1 MTLPFSRLAKYLALA
16 FAGVTMT
23 AQFALAQPSAPDNRP
38 IVRVAVQQISNSG
51 ALDPL
56 REQSNVGT
64 RVLPMI
70 YAGLIELDTTGDLKP
85 KAGIAE
91 SWKRIDDRTLEFKL
105 RPGVKFHNRDPVTVE
120 DIAFSFGPQR
130 MFGQSKPITD
140 APTAQPA
147 AAVKGA
153 PAAANDPTFATGPTP
168 PPEVVAVARNIWPSL
183 IGVEIV
189 DDKTV
194 RLVNAL
200 PDVTLEGRLA
210 RPGSEIISK
219 KAYLAAKD
227 WNTWAQ
233 NPVSAGPF
241 KVKELKQDQSLVLVA
256 NDDYFGGKPNVREI
270 RYTVVPE
277 VSSRINGLISG
288 QYDFVTDIPP
298 DQFKLIQNNPK
309 FEITGGPVMN
319 HRLVVFDTTTA
330 VLANPKIRQAMT
342 HAIDRKAIVDAL
354 WGGRTTIPAGLQW
367 EFYDN
372 MYIKDW
378 EVPKYDVA
386 LAKKLL
392 KEAGYKGEPIPF
404 RTMNNYYTNQ
414 TQTDQIML
422 EMWKAVGLNVQMQMT
437 ENWSQIFEKGP
448 MRGIRGWSNSA
459 PFSDP
464 VSSMVNQ
471 HGPRGQ
477 QQRMGEWS
485 NDEFNKLSNV
495 LVTSVNPQ
503 ERRETFARMLVI
515 AEREDPAY
523 TVLHR
528 TAVFYAKRKDF
539 GWKPSQTFLMDFR
552 AENLQPPK

>member
-1 MTLPFSRLAKYLALA
+1 MRARFPNILSIVALT
-16 FAGVTMT
+16 FACALSHAPWAS
-23 AQFALAQPSAPDNRP
+23 AQSTDTRP
-38 IVRVAVQQISNSG
+38 VIRVAVQQIANSG

-70 YAGLIELDTTGDLKP
+70 YAGLIELDTVGDLSARP
-85 KAGIAE
+85 ALAE
-91 SWKRIDDRTLEFKL
+91 SWRRIDERTLEFKL
-105 RPGVKFHNRDPVTVE
+105 RPGVKFHNGDPVTVE
-120 DIAFSFGPQR
+120 DIAFSFSPQR
-130 MFGQSKPITD
+130 MFGNSQPSMPPTTKPAGPASKPIGNTS
-140 APTAQPA
+140 
-147 AAVKGA
+147 
-153 PAAANDPTFATGPTP
+153 FASGPTP

-183 IGVEIV
+183 VGVEIV
-189 DDKTV
+189 DDKTI

-210 RPGSEIISK
+210 RLGSEIISK

-227 WNTWAQ
+227 WNAWAQ
-233 NPVSAGPF
+233 NPISAGPF
-241 KVKELKQDQSLVLVA
+241 KVKELKQDQYLVLVA
-256 NDDYFGGKPNVREI
+256 HDDYFGGKPNIKEI

-277 VSSRINGLISG
+277 VSSRINGLVTG

-298 DQFKLIQNNPK
+298 DQFKIIQNNPK
-309 FEITGGPVMN
+309 FEVTGGPVMN
-319 HRLVVFDTTTA
+319 HRLVVFDKTHP

-342 HAIDRKAIVDAL
+342 HAIDRKAIIDAL
-354 WGGRTTIPAGLQW
+354 WGGRTSIPAGLQW
-367 EFYDN
+367 EFYADMFIN
-372 MYIKDW
+372 DW
-378 EVPKYDVA
+378 SVPKYDVA

-392 KEAGYKGEPIPF
+392 KEAGYKGEIIHF

-422 EMWKAVGLNVQMQMT
+422 EMWRAVGLNVQMQMA
-437 ENWSQIFEKGP
+437 ENWTQIFEKGP
-448 MRGIRGWSNSA
+448 TRGVRGWSNSA

-471 HGPRGQ
+471 HGPKGQ

-485 NDEFNKLSNV
+485 NEEFNKLSNV
-495 LVTSVNPQ
+495 LVTSVDQ
-503 ERRETFARMLVI
+503 KERRQTFARMLEI

-528 TAVFYAKRKDF
+528 TAVFYAKRKDIV
-539 GWKPSQTFLMDFR
+539 WKPSQTFLMDFR
-552 AENLQPPK
+552 PSNLQLSQ

>member
-1 MTLPFSRLAKYLALA
+1 MRARFPNILSIVALT
-16 FAGVTMT
+16 FACALSQAPWAS
-23 AQFALAQPSAPDNRP
+23 AQSTDTRP
-38 IVRVAVQQISNSG
+38 VIRVAVQQIANSG

-70 YAGLIELDTTGDLKP
+70 YAGLIELDTVGDLSP
-85 KAGIAE
+85 RAALAE
-91 SWKRIDDRTLEFKL
+91 SWKRIDERTLEFKL
-105 RPGVKFHNRDPVTVE
+105 RPGVKFHNGDTVTVE
-120 DIAFSFGPQR
+120 DIAFSFSPQR
-130 MFGQSKPITD
+130 MFGNSQPSMGPTTKSAAAASKPAGD
-140 APTAQPA
+140 AS
-147 AAVKGA
+147 
-153 PAAANDPTFATGPTP
+153 FASGPTP
-168 PPEVVAVARNIWPSL
+168 PAEVVAVARNIWPSL

-189 DDKTV
+189 DDKTI

-210 RPGSEIISK
+210 RLGSEIISK

-227 WNTWAQ
+227 WNAWAQ
-233 NPVSAGPF
+233 NPISAGPF
-241 KVKELKQDQSLVLVA
+241 KVKELKQDQYLVLVA
-256 NDDYFGGKPNVREI
+256 HDDYFGGKPNIKEI

-277 VSSRINGLISG
+277 VSSRINGLVTG

-298 DQFKLIQNNPK
+298 DQFKIIQNNPK
-309 FEITGGPVMN
+309 FEVTGGPVMN
-319 HRLVVFDTTTA
+319 HRLVVFDKTHP

-342 HAIDRKAIVDAL
+342 HAIDRKAIIDAL
-354 WGGRTTIPAGLQW
+354 WGGRTSIPAGLQW
-367 EFYDN
+367 EFYADMFIN
-372 MYIKDW
+372 DW
-378 EVPKYDVA
+378 SVPKYDVA

-392 KEAGYKGEPIPF
+392 KEAGYKGETIHF

-422 EMWKAVGLNVQMQMT
+422 EMWRAVGLNVQMQMA
-437 ENWSQIFEKGP
+437 ENWTQIFEKGP
-448 MRGIRGWSNSA
+448 TRGIRGWSNSA

-471 HGPRGQ
+471 HGPQGQ

-485 NDEFNKLSNV
+485 NEEFNKLSNV
-495 LVTSVNPQ
+495 LVTSVDQ
-503 ERRETFARMLVI
+503 KERRQAFARMLEI

-528 TAVFYAKRKDF
+528 TAVFYAKRKDIT
-539 GWKPSQTFLMDFR
+539 WKPSQTFLMDFR
-552 AENLQPPK
+552 PSNLQLSQ

>member
-1 MTLPFSRLAKYLALA
+1 MTFSLPRIAKFLALA
-16 FAGVTMT
+16 FVGATMT
-23 AQFALAQPSAPDNRP
+23 AQFAQAQTTATDNRP
-38 IVRVAVQQISNSG
+38 VLRIAVQQISNSG

-91 SWKRIDDRTLEFKL
+91 SWKRIDERTLEFKL
-105 RPGVKFHNRDPVTVE
+105 RPGVKFHNGDPVTVE
-120 DIAFSFGPQR
+120 DIAFSFSPQR
-130 MFGQSKPITD
+130 MFGNTQPNTGAATPKP
-140 APTAQPA
+140 A
-147 AAVKGA
+147 
-153 PAAANDPTFATGPTP
+153 AAANDATFATGPTP

-194 RLVNAL
+194 RLVNAR

-210 RPGSEIISK
+210 RLGSEIVSK

-233 NPVSAGPF
+233 KPISAGPF

-309 FEITGGPVMN
+309 FEITGGPVLN
-319 HRLVVFDTTTA
+319 HRLVVFDKTHP
-330 VLANPKIRQAMT
+330 VLANPKIRQAMS
-342 HAIDRKAIVDAL
+342 HAIDRKAIIDAL
-354 WGGRTTIPAGLQW
+354 WAGKTSIPAGLQW
-367 EFYDN
+367 EYYGDMF
-372 MYIKDW
+372 IKGW
-378 EVPKYDVA
+378 EVPKYDPA

-422 EMWKAVGLNVQMQMT
+422 EMWKAVGLNIQMQMA
-437 ENWSQIFEKGP
+437 ENWAQIFEKGP
-448 MRGIRGWSNSA
+448 TRGVRGWSNSA

-464 VSSMVNQ
+464 VSSIVNQ
-471 HGPRGQ
+471 HGPKGQ

-485 NDEFNKLSNV
+485 NEEFNKLSDI
-495 LVTSVNPQ
+495 LMTSVNPQ
-503 ERRETFARMLVI
+503 ERRDTFARMLMI

-528 TAVFYAKRKDF
+528 TAVFYAKRKDI

-552 AENLQPPK
+552 ADNLQPSK

>member
-1 MTLPFSRLAKYLALA
+1 MPVRFPNIFNAVALA
-16 FAGVTMT
+16 FACAISYTPWAT
-23 AQFALAQPSAPDNRP
+23 AQSTDSRP
-38 IVRVAVQQISNSG
+38 VIRVAVQQIANSG

-70 YAGLIELDTTGDLKP
+70 YAGLIELDTVGDLSARP
-85 KAGIAE
+85 ALAE

-105 RPGVKFHNRDPVTVE
+105 RPGVKFHNGDTVTVE
-120 DIAFSFGPQR
+120 DIAFSFGAQR
-130 MFGQSKPITD
+130 MFGASQPSMGPATKSAGAAPKPTGD
-140 APTAQPA
+140 TS
-147 AAVKGA
+147 
-153 PAAANDPTFATGPTP
+153 FASGPTP
-168 PPEVVAVARNIWPSL
+168 PAEVVAVARNIWPSL
-183 IGVEIV
+183 VGVEIV
-189 DDKTV
+189 DDKTI

-210 RPGSEIISK
+210 RLGSEIISK

-227 WNTWAQ
+227 WNAWAQ
-233 NPVSAGPF
+233 NPISAGPF
-241 KVKELKQDQSLVLVA
+241 KVKELKQDQYLVLVA
-256 NDDYFGGKPNVREI
+256 HDDYFGGKPNIKEI

-277 VSSRINGLISG
+277 VSSRINGLITG

-298 DQFKLIQNNPK
+298 DQFKIIQNNPK
-309 FEITGGPVMN
+309 FEVTGGPVMN
-319 HRLVVFDTTTA
+319 HRLVVFDKTHP

-342 HAIDRKAIVDAL
+342 HAIDRKAIIDAL
-354 WGGRTTIPAGLQW
+354 WGGRTSIPAGLQW
-367 EFYDN
+367 EFYAD
-372 MYIKDW
+372 MFISDW
-378 EVPKYDVA
+378 SVPKYDVA

-392 KEAGYKGEPIPF
+392 KEAGYKGETIHF

-422 EMWKAVGLNVQMQMT
+422 EMWRAVGLNVQMQMT
-437 ENWSQIFEKGP
+437 ENWTQIFEKGP
-448 MRGIRGWSNSA
+448 TRGIRGWSNSA

-471 HGPRGQ
+471 HGPQGQ

-485 NDEFNKLSNV
+485 NEEFNKLSNV
-495 LVTSVNPQ
+495 LVTSVDQ
-503 ERRETFARMLVI
+503 KERRQAFARMLEI

-528 TAVFYAKRKDF
+528 TAVFYAKRKDIA
-539 GWKPSQTFLMDFR
+539 WKSSQTFLMDFR
-552 AENLQPPK
+552 PSNVQFSQ

>member
-1 MTLPFSRLAKYLALA
+1 MTLNPKRFTKYLALILSCVSCQTLIA
-16 FAGVTMT
+16 QT
-23 AQFALAQPSAPDNRP
+23 ATTDNRP

-70 YAGLIELDTTGDLKP
+70 YAGLIELDTVGDLKP
-85 KAGIAE
+85 MASLAE
-91 SWKRIDDRTLEFKL
+91 SWKRIDDRTIEFTL
-105 RPGVKFHNRDPVTVE
+105 RPGVKFHNGDPVTVE
-120 DIAFSFGPQR
+120 DIVFSFGPQR
-130 MFGQSKPITD
+130 MFGQTQPTGLPQNLAK
-140 APTAQPA
+140 APSQ
-147 AAVKGA
+147 
-153 PAAANDPTFATGPTP
+153 AANDLTFTTGPTP
-168 PPEVVAVARNIWPSL
+168 PPEVIAVARNIWPSL

-189 DDKTV
+189 DNKTV
-194 RLVNAL
+194 RIINAL
-200 PDVTLEGRLA
+200 PDLTLEGRIA
-210 RPGSEIISK
+210 RLGSEIISK

-233 NPVSAGPF
+233 QPISAGPF
-241 KVKELKQDQSLVLVA
+241 KVKELKQDQYLILVA

-298 DQFKLIQNNPK
+298 DQFKIIQNNPK
-309 FEITGGPVMN
+309 FEVTGGPVMN
-319 HRLVVFDTTTA
+319 HRLVVFDKTHP
-330 VLANPKIRQAMT
+330 VLANPKIRQAMS
-342 HAIDRKAIVDAL
+342 HSIDRQAIVQAL
-354 WGGRTTIPAGLQW
+354 WGGKTTIPAGLQW
-367 EFYDN
+367 EFYDD

-378 EVPKYDVA
+378 TVPKYDVA
-386 LAKKLL
+386 LAKQLL
-392 KEAGYKGEPIPF
+392 KEAGYKGEPIHF

-414 TQTDQIML
+414 NQTDQIML
-422 EMWKAVGLNVQMQMT
+422 EMWKAIGLNIQMQMA
-437 ENWSQIFEKGP
+437 ENWSQIFDKGP
-448 MRGIRGWSNSA
+448 TRGVRGWSNSA

-471 HGPRGQ
+471 HGPKGQ

-485 NDEFNKLSNV
+485 NAEFNTLSDV
-495 LVTSVNPQ
+495 LITSVNPQ

-539 GWKPSQTFLMDFR
+539 NWKPSQTFLMDFR
-552 AENLQPPK
+552 ANNLQPPK

>member
-1 MTLPFSRLAKYLALA
+1 MTFSLPRLAKYLTLA
-16 FAGVTMT
+16 FAGVTLT
-23 AQFALAQPSAPDNRP
+23 AQIANAQSAVPDNRP
-38 IVRVAVQQISNSG
+38 VVRVAVQQISNSG

-91 SWKRIDDRTLEFKL
+91 SWKRIDDRTLEFTL
-105 RPGVKFHNRDPVTVE
+105 RPGVKFHNGDPVTVE
-120 DIAFSFGPQR
+120 DIAFSFSPQR
-130 MFGQSKPITD
+130 MFGNTKPSIGV
-140 APTAQPA
+140 ATAKPA
-147 AAVKGA
+147 AAD
-153 PAAANDPTFATGPTP
+153 AAANEPTFATGPTP
-168 PPEVVAVARNIWPSL
+168 PAEVVAVARNIWPSL

-200 PDVTLEGRLA
+200 PDLTLEGRLA
-210 RPGSEIISK
+210 RLGSEIISK

-233 NPVSAGPF
+233 QPISAGPF

-309 FEITGGPVMN
+309 FEISGGPVMN
-319 HRLVVFDTTTA
+319 HRLVVFDKTHP
-330 VLANPKIRQAMT
+330 VLANPKIRQAIS

-354 WGGRTTIPAGLQW
+354 WGGKTTIPAGLQW
-367 EFYDN
+367 EFYGD

-378 EVPKYDVA
+378 EVPKYDPA

-422 EMWKAVGLNVQMQMT
+422 EMWKAVGLNVQMQMA
-437 ENWSQIFEKGP
+437 ENWAQIFEKGP
-448 MRGIRGWSNSA
+448 TRGVRGWSNSA

-464 VSSMVNQ
+464 VGSMVNQ
-471 HGPRGQ
+471 HGPNGQ

-495 LVTSVNPQ
+495 LTSSVNPQ

-552 AENLQPPK
+552 ADNLQPPK

>member
-1 MTLPFSRLAKYLALA
+1 MIIAFPRLAKYLALA
-16 FAGVTMT
+16 FACVTMT
-23 AQFALAQPSAPDNRP
+23 TQFAQAQTATPDNRP
-38 IVRVAVQQISNSG
+38 VVRVAVQQISNSG

-70 YAGLIELDTTGDLKP
+70 YAGLIQLDTTGDLKP
-85 KAGIAE
+85 MAGIAE

-105 RPGVKFHNRDPVTVE
+105 RPGVKFHNGDPVTVE

-130 MFGQSKPITD
+130 MFGQSKPNTG
-140 APTAQPA
+140 AATAQPA
-147 AAVKGA
+147 ATAKGA
-153 PAAANDPTFATGPTP
+153 PAAANDPAFATGPTP

-183 IGVEIV
+183 IGVEII

-210 RPGSEIISK
+210 RLGSEIISK

-309 FEITGGPVMN
+309 FEISGGPVMN
-319 HRLVVFDTTTA
+319 HRLVVFDKTNA

-354 WGGRTTIPAGLQW
+354 WGGRTSIPAGLQW
-367 EFYDN
+367 EYYGD

-392 KEAGYKGEPIPF
+392 KEAGYKGELIPF

-422 EMWKAVGLNVQMQMT
+422 EMWKAVGLNVQMQMA

-539 GWKPSQTFLMDFR
+539 EWKPSQTFLMDFR
-552 AENLQPPK
+552 AENLKPPK

>member
-1 MTLPFSRLAKYLALA
+1 MSQRFSNVFKFAVSILTSAALYA
-16 FAGVTMT
+16 PWAQAQT
-23 AQFALAQPSAPDNRP
+23 ADSRP
-38 IVRVAVQQISNSG
+38 VLRIAVQQIANSG

-70 YAGLIELDTTGDLKP
+70 YAGLVELDTIGDLSARP
-85 KAGIAE
+85 AIAE

-105 RPGVKFHNRDPVTVE
+105 RPGVKFHNGDVVTVE

-130 MFGQSKPITD
+130 MFGNTQASLG
-140 APTAQPA
+140 PA
-147 AAVKGA
+147 AAKPA
-153 PAAANDPTFATGPTP
+153 SNPTQATPAAFASGPTP
-168 PPEVVAVARNIWPSL
+168 PPVVVAVARNIWPSL
-183 IGVEIV
+183 IGVEII

-200 PDVTLEGRLA
+200 PDLTLEGRLA
-210 RPGSEIISK
+210 RLGSEIISK

-227 WNTWAQ
+227 WNAWAQ
-233 NPVSAGPF
+233 QPISAGPF
-241 KVKELKQDQSLVLVA
+241 KVKELKQDQYLVLVA
-256 NDDYFGGKPNVREI
+256 HDDYFGGKPTVKEI

-277 VSSRINGLISG
+277 VSSRINGLVTG

-298 DQFKLIQNNPK
+298 DQFKIIQNNPK
-309 FEITGGPVMN
+309 FEVTGGPVLN
-319 HRLVVFDTTTA
+319 HRLLVFDKNHP

-354 WGGRTTIPAGLQW
+354 WGGRTSIPAGLQW
-367 EFYDN
+367 EFYAD
-372 MYIKDW
+372 MFISDW
-378 EVPKYDVA
+378 AVPKYDVA

-392 KEAGYKGEPIPF
+392 KEAGYKGEAIHF

-422 EMWKAVGLNVQMQMT
+422 EMWRAVGLNVQMQMA
-437 ENWSQIFEKGP
+437 ENWTQIFEKGP
-448 MRGIRGWSNSA
+448 TRGIRGWSNSA

-471 HGPRGQ
+471 HGPQGQ

-485 NDEFNKLSNV
+485 NAEFNTLSNV
-495 LVTSVNPQ
+495 LVTSVDPK
-503 ERRETFARMLVI
+503 ERRQAFARMLEI

-528 TAVFYAKRKDF
+528 TAVFYAKRKDIT
-539 GWKPSQTFLMDFR
+539 WKPSQNFLMDFR
-552 AENLQPPK
+552 ASNLQFSQ

>member
-1 MTLPFSRLAKYLALA
+1 MTFAFPRLAKYIALALA
-16 FAGVTMT
+16 SATFT
-23 AQFALAQPSAPDNRP
+23 AQFAQAQTATPDTRP
-38 IVRVAVQQISNSG
+38 VVRVAVQLISNSG

-64 RVLPMI
+64 RVLSMI

-85 KAGIAE
+85 VAGIAE

-105 RPGVKFHNRDPVTVE
+105 RPGVKFHNGDPVTVE
-120 DIAFSFGPQR
+120 DIAFSFSPQR
-130 MFGQSKPITD
+130 MFGQSKPNTG
-140 APTAQPA
+140 ATTAQPA
-147 AAVKGA
+147 GAAKA
-153 PAAANDPTFATGPTP
+153 AAANDSAFATGPTP

-189 DDKTV
+189 DDQTI

-210 RPGSEIISK
+210 RLGSEIISK

-227 WNTWAQ
+227 WNAWAQ

-241 KVKELKQDQSLVLVA
+241 KVKEFKQDQSLVLAA

-277 VSSRINGLISG
+277 VSSRINGLVSG

-319 HRLVVFDTTTA
+319 HRLVVFDKTNA

-354 WGGRTTIPAGLQW
+354 WGGKTTIPAGLQW

-422 EMWKAVGLNVQMQMT
+422 EMWKAVGLNVQMQMV
-437 ENWSQIFEKGP
+437 ENFSQVFEKGP
-448 MRGIRGWSNSA
+448 MRGVRGWSNSA

-471 HGPRGQ
+471 HGPQGQ

-485 NDEFNKLSNV
+485 NEEFNKLSNV
-495 LVTSVNPQ
+495 LVTSVNQQ
-503 ERRETFARMLVI
+503 ERREAFARMLVI

>member
-1 MTLPFSRLAKYLALA
+1 MSQRFSNVFKFAVSVFTCAALHA
-16 FAGVTMT
+16 PWAQAQT
-23 AQFALAQPSAPDNRP
+23 ADSRP
-38 IVRVAVQQISNSG
+38 VLRIAVQQIANSG

-70 YAGLIELDTTGDLKP
+70 YAGLVELDTIGDLSARP
-85 KAGIAE
+85 AIAE

-105 RPGVKFHNRDPVTVE
+105 RPGVKFHNGDVVTVE

-130 MFGQSKPITD
+130 MFGNTQASLG
-140 APTAQPA
+140 PA
-147 AAVKGA
+147 AAKPA
-153 PAAANDPTFATGPTP
+153 SSPKQAAAAAAFASGPTP

-183 IGVEIV
+183 VGVEII

-200 PDVTLEGRLA
+200 PDLTLEGRLA
-210 RPGSEIISK
+210 RLGSEIISK

-227 WNTWAQ
+227 WNAWAQ
-233 NPVSAGPF
+233 QPISAGPF
-241 KVKELKQDQSLVLVA
+241 KVKELKQDQYLVLVA
-256 NDDYFGGKPNVREI
+256 HDDYFGGKPTVKEI

-277 VSSRINGLISG
+277 VSSRINGLVTG

-298 DQFKLIQNNPK
+298 DQFKIIQNNPK
-309 FEITGGPVMN
+309 FEVTGGPVLN
-319 HRLVVFDTTTA
+319 HRLLVFDKNHP

-354 WGGRTTIPAGLQW
+354 WGGRTSIPAGLQW
-367 EFYDN
+367 EFYAD
-372 MYIKDW
+372 MFIRDW
-378 EVPKYDVA
+378 AVPKYDVA

-392 KEAGYKGEPIPF
+392 KEAGYKGEAIHF

-422 EMWKAVGLNVQMQMT
+422 EMWRAVGLNVQMQMA
-437 ENWSQIFEKGP
+437 ENWTQIFEKGP
-448 MRGIRGWSNSA
+448 TRGVRGWSNSA

-471 HGPRGQ
+471 HGPQGQ

-485 NDEFNKLSNV
+485 NAEFNTLSNV
-495 LVTSVNPQ
+495 LVTSVDRK
-503 ERRETFARMLVI
+503 ERRQAFARMLEI

-528 TAVFYAKRKDF
+528 TAVFYAKRKDIT
-539 GWKPSQTFLMDFR
+539 WKPSQNFLMDFR
-552 AENLQPPK
+552 ASNLQFSQ

>member
-1 MTLPFSRLAKYLALA
+1 MTLPFSRLAKYLALS
-16 FAGVTMT
+16 FASVTMT

-105 RPGVKFHNRDPVTVE
+105 RPGVKFHNGDPVTVE

-140 APTAQPA
+140 AATAQPA
-147 AAVKGA
+147 AAAKGA
-153 PAAANDPTFATGPTP
+153 PAAANDPAFATGPTP

-183 IGVEIV
+183 IGIEIV
-189 DDKTV
+189 DEKTV

-210 RPGSEIISK
+210 RLGSEIISK

-319 HRLVVFDTTTA
+319 HRLVVFDKTNA

-386 LAKKLL
+386 LARKLL

-422 EMWKAVGLNVQMQMT
+422 EMWKAVGLNVQMQMA